1 MSIEEE
7 SNHDHEK
14 NNPCADPLDPSL
26 LRRTGAPVQT
36 RLFCTILK
44 VKETF
49 TKQEK
54 TSSRSSHREE
64 VAYAVVQVQIG
75 EELHEVTVRDN
86 SWFPLKAGDSV
97 IVTRNF
103 LGKYVEKRSETAY
116 SVIGFSVLMGVIVLI
131 TEQLVSIRQRKERE
145 QEDSGS

>member
-1 MSIEEE
+1 MIT
-7 SNHDHEK
+7 K
-14 NNPCADPLDPSL
+14 KTILALIPWIL
-26 LRRTGAPVQT
+26 
-36 RLFCTILK
+36 LFCVGLVLLFRPTYYVPVVK

-54 TSSRSSHREE
+54 THMRSSHREE

-116 SVIGFSVLMGVIVLI
+116 TVIAFSVLMGVIAVI
-131 TEQLVSIRQRKERE
+131 TERCMTICQRRRKEK
-145 QEDSGS
+145 EDSGS

>member
-1 MSIEEE
+1 MIT
-7 SNHDHEK
+7 K
-14 NNPCADPLDPSL
+14 RTIIALIPWIL
-26 LRRTGAPVQT
+26 LICYGLVL
-36 RLFCTILK
+36 LFRPAYFVPILK

-86 SWFPLKAGDSV
+86 SWFLLKAGDSV